1 MPKRVRAPNCTHVD
15 MDRVFGHDLQCHV
28 CGRSP
33 SIGFLYECK
42 QDRDVVTLLDLLSPQ
57 VDKIKSCKSS
67 LRHELEAIGLSES
80 VILTAEKGHYTDEQL
95 EKLKD
100 LKLELNE
107 IILMMEEASQAN
119 DFVSKLTAMARTPYA
134 TDGTYNSV
142 PTKKSLGCIFRACH
156 TCRPYYRDR
165 LYISFEGVVNAEFP
179 PMTRDDI
186 QRLPTKSAKIMST
199 IGTKTYTLPSSM
211 TLDTMPS
218 TIPTLTSFAT
228 SADAPYPPPS
238 TASTSSSLT
247 FKTTQTDIEEI
258 SAQRRPRRRFYKMG
272 RRSSADIARD
282 LSRTTA
288 LFTPQGLK
296 TAVQGIFRPGRESSS
311 EGSNITLPLARTG
324 TVREDLGDES
334 MGEFDLGALRRVRK
348 QRSATNSATEPT
360 RAASR
365 TWVYTL
371 LVLSIASLEATVL
384 APQTPSSPSTL
395 SPPTRVARSRSTALP
410 SRKKRLRLILR
421 ILWPLKSP
429 WRRSLARMLRL
440 GRLVAVAWMRRM
452 KISGYRAS
460 WRKCEKEA
468 KVTTGDWHANETRQ
482 GCGNSKRLHLG

>member
-348 QRSATNSATEPT
+348 QKERNELRNGTYTGGFEDVGLHTAGVVDSESGSNSISTTDSEFSVYSFATDEGGEIKVNGVALTEEAAETHTPDIVAIDVPVAEKSGANVATREIGGGGMDET
-360 RAASR
+360 DEDIG
-365 TWVYTL
+365 L
-371 LVLSIASLEATVL
+371 QSIMAQV
-384 APQTPSSPSTL
+384 
-395 SPPTRVARSRSTALP
+395 
-410 SRKKRLRLILR
+410 
-421 ILWPLKSP
+421 
-429 WRRSLARMLRL
+429 
-440 GRLVAVAWMRRM
+440 
-452 KISGYRAS
+452 
-460 WRKCEKEA
+460 
-468 KVTTGDWHANETRQ
+468 
-482 GCGNSKRLHLG
+482 

>member
-15 MDRVFGHDLQCHV
+15 MDRVFGHDLQCQV

-42 QDRDVVTLLDLLSPQ
+42 QDRDFVNLVDLLSPQ
-57 VDKIKSCKSS
+57 VDKIKPCKSS
-67 LRHELEAIGLSES
+67 LRQELEAIGLSES
-80 VILTAEKGHYTDEQL
+80 IILTAEKGHYTDKQL
-95 EKLKD
+95 EKLKN

-107 IILMMEEASQAN
+107 IISMTEEASQVN
-119 DFVSKLTAMARTPYA
+119 DFVSKLTAMVRTPYA

-142 PTKKSLGCIFRACH
+142 PTKKSLGCTFRACH

-165 LYISFEGVVNAEFP
+165 VYISFVGVVNAEFS
-179 PMTRDDI
+179 PMTREDI

-199 IGTKTYTLPSSM
+199 IGTKTYKLPSSM

-228 SADAPYPPPS
+228 SADVPYPPPS

-288 LFTPQGLK
+288 FFTPQGLK

-348 QRSATNSATEPT
+348 QKERNELRNGTYTGGFEDVGLHTAGIVDSGSGSNSISTTDSEFSVYSFATDEGGEIKVNGVALTEEAAETHTPDIMAIDVPVPENSGA
-360 RAASR
+360 
-365 TWVYTL
+365 
-371 LVLSIASLEATVL
+371 
-384 APQTPSSPSTL
+384 
-395 SPPTRVARSRSTALP
+395 
-410 SRKKRLRLILR
+410 
-421 ILWPLKSP
+421 
-429 WRRSLARMLRL
+429 
-440 GRLVAVAWMRRM
+440 AVATAE
-452 KISGYRAS
+452 IG
-460 WRKCEKEA
+460 
-468 KVTTGDWHANETRQ
+468 GDGRDEMDVDIGLQSIMAQ
-482 GCGNSKRLHLG
+482 V